1 MAHLSESFVTSRMRR
16 AKKEMIRE
24 WEVDGLSLQSL
35 PGQHHL
41 LGWQLDAQVL
51 AFLVAVGA
59 ELDVDEYR

>member
-1 MAHLSESFVTSRMRR
+1 MRR